1 MKVLLLGSSGQLG
14 FELTSILTNLGE
26 VIAPQRF
33 DTALPGNLLDLSTL
47 QDTVQR
53 IKPNLIVNAAAF
65 TAVDLAEKNPSLA
78 RQVNTRAP
86 KMLANEALTMNAWL
100 VHFSTDYVFN
110 GQGTRPWTET
120 DPGDPLN
127 VYGRTKLEGD
137 QAILASGCKHL
148 ILRTSWVYGLHG
160 HNFAKTILEKAQT
173 QDSLKVVNDQ
183 FGAPTSA
190 ELLASLTTQALLP
203 AMKNPKLGGL
213 YHVAAQGEAS
223 WYTYAQFLLEQALHE
238 GLTLRVK
245 PEDLIPVSS
254 AQWSAPAARPSNSRL
269 NTTRFCETFGLTL
282 PHWQEGVTQFVRA
295 YAKLHKR

>member
-1 MKVLLLGSSGQLG
+1 MHY
-14 FELTSILTNLGE
+14 
-26 VIAPQRF
+26 
-33 DTALPGNLLDLSTL
+33 
-47 QDTVQR
+47 VQ
-53 IKPNLIVNAAAF
+53 PNIIVNAAAY
-65 TAVDLAEKNPSLA
+65 TLVDQAEHNPNLAHRINALAAGELAKNAVLL
-78 RQVNTRAP
+78 
-86 KMLANEALTMNAWL
+86 NAWL

-110 GQGTRPWTET
+110 GQGTQPWTET
-120 DPGDPLN
+120 DLPQPLN

-137 QAILASGCKHL
+137 QAILASNCKHL

-160 HNFAKTILEKAQT
+160 NNFAKTILEKAQT
-173 QDSLKVVNDQ
+173 QDSLEVVNDQ

-190 ELLASLTTQALLP
+190 ELLASLTTQTLLL

-223 WYTYAQFLLEQALHE
+223 WYTYAQFLLEQALRE

-269 NTTRFCETFGLTL
+269 NTTKFCETFGLTL

-295 YAKLHKR
+295 YAKLNKR

>member
-1 MKVLLLGSSGQLG
+1 MKVLLLGKSGQLG
-14 FELTSILTNLGE
+14 
-26 VIAPQRF
+26 
-33 DTALPGNLLDLSTL
+33 TALQRSLPALGAITALNLNSTNYCGNLAHPALRQS
-47 QDTVQR
+47 VQQ
-53 IKPNLIVNAAAF
+53 IQPNIIVNAAAY
-65 TAVDLAEKNPSLA
+65 TAVNNAEDERDLVHQANAVAPGVLAEEAA
-78 RQVNTRAP
+78 R
-86 KMLANEALTMNAWL
+86 LDAWL
-100 VHFSTDYVFN
+100 VHYSTDYVFN
-110 GQGTRPWTET
+110 GQGARPWTEA
-120 DPGDPLN
+120 DPCSPLN

-160 HNFAKTILEKAQT
+160 NNFAKTILEKAQT

-190 ELLASLTTQALLP
+190 ELLASLTTQALLL

-223 WYTYAQFLLEQALHE
+223 WYTYAHFLLKQALRE

-245 PEDLIPVSS
+245 PKDLIPVSS
-254 AQWSAPAARPSNSRL
+254 AQWSAPAARPGNSRL
-269 NTTRFCETFGLTL
+269 NTTKFCETFGLTL
-282 PHWQEGVTQFVRA
+282 PHWQEGVTHFVRA